1 MAGITSFG
9 AYVPIYRLN
18 REILA
23 QVWGG
28 KGKGEKAVANAD
40 EDSLT

>member
-1 MAGITSFG
+1 MAGIVSFG

-23 QVWGG
+23 QVWAG
-28 KGKGEKAVANAD
+28 KVKGRKRLPT
-40 EDSLT
+40 LTKIV